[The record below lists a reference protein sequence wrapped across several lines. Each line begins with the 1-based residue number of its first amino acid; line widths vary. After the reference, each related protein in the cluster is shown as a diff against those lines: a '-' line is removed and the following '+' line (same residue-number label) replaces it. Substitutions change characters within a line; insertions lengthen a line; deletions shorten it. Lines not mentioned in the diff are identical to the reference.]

1 MEKTKRIKL
10 SNLDESPFQGRIIP
24 NEKGEQH
31 ALVGRLKSLA
41 DSISAHGLANP
52 IIVRQMNDRFEII
65 DGHRR
70 TEAFKMLG
78 RGDILAIVKDFDDR
92 QAQIHSVIGNLQR
105 ENLSSIERALAFRKI
120 LDKGLFKDKREL
132 SRVIGKDETYIGDL
146 LNTLNLD
153 HRIIDDLVK
162 HRTTDDVR
170 LLRIIRRVESVNGK
184 KESKKQFDLYM
195 RFKHGQLSRL
205 QVVKLARS
213 ERVAKKDEVQI
224 RFKGKKMVVEFPSVI
239 TKEEQALLE
248 AELPKLLGK

>member
-1 MEKTKRIKL
+1 M
-10 SNLDESPFQGRIIP
+10 
-24 NEKGEQH
+24 
-31 ALVGRLKSLA
+31 
-41 DSISAHGLANP
+41 
-52 IIVRQMNDRFEII
+52 
-65 DGHRR
+65 
-70 TEAFKMLG
+70 
-78 RGDILAIVKDFDDR
+78 AIVKEFDDR

-162 HRTTDDVR
+162 NRTTDDVR
-170 LLRIIRRVESVNGK
+170 LLRVIRRVEPVNAK

-195 RFKHGQLSRL
+195 RFKHGQLTRSK
-205 QVVKLARS
+205 VVQLARS
-213 ERVAKKDEVQI
+213 ERVTEKGEVQF
-224 RFKGKKMVVEFPSVI
+224 RFKGKKMIVEFPSVM

-248 AELPKLLGK
+248 TELRKLLDR